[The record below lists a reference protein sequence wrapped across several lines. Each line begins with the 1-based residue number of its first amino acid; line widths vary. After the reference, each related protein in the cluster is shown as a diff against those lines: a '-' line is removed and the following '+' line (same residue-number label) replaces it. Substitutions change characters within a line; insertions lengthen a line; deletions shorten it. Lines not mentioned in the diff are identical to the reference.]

1 MKIHDLSTAV
11 PLLSP
16 KSADSEELRQ
26 QRNYQRL
33 IKTSLNAYSDGFG
46 RFLRTTLPLISTL
59 SSHPKSKAGFYA
71 AVMDNARQR
80 RGLGRRKACDFCCR
94 RKMRC
99 DAKKPKC
106 SGCSMH
112 NVACVWTP
120 GLPVGKTQPKPSR
133 QDGAETDDRFVNI
146 EDRLRAIE
154 AHLWRTASAPES
166 SSGRQHAADS
176 FNEYSPSPSI
186 IAAVSPDHNNALEA
200 SEPHEAEDF
209 PLPPQHKIEPLIS
222 NYFKGFNQALPLF
235 TQESFMKMLQE
246 WYQLPNQRDQATWSA
261 INVVIALSL
270 RYATS
275 EDPIARGDR
284 DSMASIC
291 LSNAQSTIESLVY
304 RDQDLKG
311 LQVLLGLVLLFQGTA
326 HPHPTCVLTATAVK
340 LVHRLRL
347 HRKSNMD
354 HGKSAERDR
363 LFWMAYMI
371 DRDIS
376 AHTTEPYLL
385 QDHDIDV
392 DVDGCTD
399 SNATAGYLFADNDRL
414 CINFLQLRIQLAH
427 TQGKVYDLVHSV
439 QASRFFA
446 GRRRGAT
453 DRLHRMLE
461 EWYSKIPD
469 HFTSGK
475 AALLERSP
483 RRHCISLHIAYYQ
496 CLFSAHRVHAPNMV
510 WVQCLTDFSDGLER
524 DDLEDDPEAGSSL
537 LPLYWPTLVEAARSF
552 LALLDLI
559 EADDSALRWSA
570 ICPCQAAIIIL
581 AANNLAISKHDLH
594 DQIEADAERVE
605 NALKTVEQTRRVW

>member
-1 MKIHDLSTAV
+1 
-11 PLLSP
+11 
-16 KSADSEELRQ
+16 
-26 QRNYQRL
+26 
-33 IKTSLNAYSDGFG
+33 
-46 RFLRTTLPLISTL
+46 
-59 SSHPKSKAGFYA
+59 
-71 AVMDNARQR
+71 
-80 RGLGRRKACDFCCR
+80 
-94 RKMRC
+94 MRC

-120 GLPVGKTQPKPSR
+120 GVPAGKTQPKPSR
-133 QDGAETDDRFVNI
+133 QDNAVNDDRFVNI

-154 AHLWRTASAPES
+154 AHLWRTASAPEP
-166 SSGRQHAADS
+166 GTAGQHMTDS
-176 FNEYSPSPSI
+176 FNEYPPSPSI
-186 IAAVSPDHNNALEA
+186 IAATSPDHNGGLTAFE
-200 SEPHEAEDF
+200 SHEAEEF
-209 PLPPQHKIEPLIS
+209 PLPPRHEIEPLIS
-222 NYFKGFNQALPLF
+222 EYFKGFNHAMPLF
-235 TQESFMKMLQE
+235 TQESFMEMLQE
-246 WYQLPNQRDQATWSA
+246 WYRIPSQRDQASWSA

-270 RYATS
+270 RYAAS
-275 EDPIARGDR
+275 EDTIARGDR
-284 DSMASIC
+284 DNMASIC

-340 LVHRLRL
+340 LVHRLKL
-347 HRKSNMD
+347 HRKNDMGSRN
-354 HGKSAERDR
+354 SAERDR
-363 LFWMAYMI
+363 LFWIAYII

-399 SNATAGYLFADNDRL
+399 SNDTAGYLFAGNDGLR
-414 CINFLQLRIQLAH
+414 INFLQLRIQLAH

-446 GRRRGAT
+446 GRRRGAS

-469 HFTSGK
+469 HFTPGK
-475 AALLERSP
+475 AALLERVP

-496 CLFSAHRVHAPNMV
+496 CLFSAHRVHAPNMS
-510 WVQCLTDFSDGLER
+510 WVQRLTDFSDGLER
-524 DDLEDDPEAGSSL
+524 EDVVDDPEAGPSL
-537 LPLYWPTLVEAARSF
+537 LPPYWATLVEAARSF

-559 EADDSALRWSA
+559 EVHDSALRWSA
-570 ICPCQAAIIIL
+570 ICTCQAAIIIL

-594 DQIEADAERVE
+594 DQIEADAERIE
-605 NALKTVEQTRRVW
+605 NALKTAEQRRGDFGDGAARMMFSVCSDLSNRAALAVNRFRETSASRSFWEEEEVGL

>member
-1 MKIHDLSTAV
+1 M
-11 PLLSP
+11 
-16 KSADSEELRQ
+16 E
-26 QRNYQRL
+26 
-33 IKTSLNAYSDGFG
+33 
-46 RFLRTTLPLISTL
+46 
-59 SSHPKSKAGFYA
+59 
-71 AVMDNARQR
+71 NARQR

-106 SGCSMH
+106 SGCSMR

-120 GLPVGKTQPKPSR
+120 GLPVGKTQPRSSR
-133 QDGAETDDRFVNI
+133 QDSAANDDRFMNI

-154 AHLWRTASAPES
+154 AHLWRTASTPES
-166 SSGRQHAADS
+166 GTGGQHMADAL
-176 FNEYSPSPSI
+176 NEYSPSPSI
-186 IAAVSPDHNNALEA
+186 IAVVSPDHNNALQGFD
-200 SEPHEAEDF
+200 SHEVEDF
-209 PLPPQHKIEPLIS
+209 PLPPRHEIEPLIS
-222 NYFKGFNQALPLF
+222 DYFKGFNQALPLF
-235 TQESFMKMLQE
+235 SQESFMEMFQE
-246 WYQLPNQRDQATWSA
+246 WYQRPNQRDQASWSA

-270 RYATS
+270 RYAAS
-275 EDPIARGDR
+275 EDTISRGDR
-284 DSMASIC
+284 DSMASTC

-304 RDQDLKG
+304 RHQDLKG
-311 LQVLLGLVLLFQGTA
+311 LQVLLGLVFLFRGTA

-347 HRKSNMD
+347 HRKSDINPRN
-354 HGKSAERDR
+354 SAERDR
-363 LFWMAYMI
+363 LFWIAYII

-399 SNATAGYLFADNDRL
+399 SNDTAGYLFAGNEGL
-414 CINFLQLRIQLAH
+414 GINFLQLRIQLAH
-427 TQGKVYDLVHSV
+427 TQGKVYELVHSV

-469 HFTSGK
+469 HFTFGK
-475 AALLERSP
+475 AALLERVP

-496 CLFSAHRVHAPNMV
+496 CLFSAHRVHAPNMM
-510 WVQCLTDFSDGLER
+510 WVQRLTDFSDGLER
-524 DDLEDDPEAGSSL
+524 DDIDDSEAGPSL
-537 LPLYWPTLVEAARSF
+537 LPPYWPTLVEAARSF

-559 EADDSALRWSA
+559 EVHDSALRWSA
-570 ICPCQAAIIIL
+570 SCTCQAAVIIL
-581 AANNLAISKHDLH
+581 AANNLAISKHELH
-594 DQIEADAERVE
+594 DQIEADAERIE
-605 NALKTVEQTRRVW
+605 NTLKTVEQRLGEFGDGSLRMMFSACFDLSSRAALAVNRFRETSAPRSFWEEDEVGL